1 MTSRNLMSRRSFSI
15 NVPGNLFEGNEG
27 LYLENKKQKLI
38 DIKKELVAVIKKF
51 KSRPDAYMCF
61 TGKAFEYFLKYYREE
76 AYFLNEKRKILLKN
90 KKFNQVKFSDYD
102 NVFHTLGEI
111 LIERC
116 KVFSR
121 MQPTNKVDLVNFLKE
136 NKDNIVG
143 MCGDGAND
151 CGALLCADV
160 GISISQKNKNNVTA
174 HFYSEN
180 DSIEC
185 IEIILR
191 SGRALFENSF
201 IIFKFMILYGI
212 TQMCSVLLFASIG
225 SSDFTLYQY
234 LYVDF
239 FVVLVTCLL
248 ASK

>member
-1 MTSRNLMSRRSFSI
+1 
-15 NVPGNLFEGNEG
+15 
-27 LYLENKKQKLI
+27 
-38 DIKKELVAVIKKF
+38 
-51 KSRPDAYMCF
+51 MCF

-76 AYFLNEKRKILLKN
+76 SILLNDKEILSSN
-90 KKFNQVKFSDYD
+90 KKIVTKEKFNDYD
-102 NVFHTLGEI
+102 YIFHKLGNI
-111 LIERC
+111 LVERC

-136 NKDNIVG
+136 DIDNIVG

-191 SGRALFENSF
+191 NGRALFENSF

-212 TQMCSVLLFASIG
+212 TQMCSVLLFASIA

-239 FVVLVTCLL
+239 FVVLITCLL

>member
-1 MTSRNLMSRRSFSI
+1 MSSRSISI
-15 NVPGNLFEGNEG
+15 NMPINFIEGIKNSKI
-27 LYLENKKQKLI
+27 ENKKNQIINL
-38 DIKKELVAVIKKF
+38 KKELAAAIENF
-51 KSRPDAYMCF
+51 GSRPNAYMCF
-61 TGKAFEYFLKYYREE
+61 TGKAFEYFLRYYKEE
-76 AYFLNEKRKILLKN
+76 KILLKEKEELLKDKN
-90 KKFNQVKFSDYD
+90 ANLEKFSDYD
-102 NVFHTLGEI
+102 NVFHKLGEI

-151 CGALLCADV
+151 CGALLSADT
-160 GISISQKNKNNVTA
+160 GISISQNNKNNVTA

-191 SGRALFENSF
+191 SGRACFENSV

-212 TQMCSVLLFASIG
+212 TQNCSVLLFFSIA
-225 SSDFTLYQY
+225 SSDFSFHQY
-234 LYVDF
+234 LYIDC
-239 FVVLVTCLL
+239 FVVLITCIL
-248 ASK
+248 ASKYLNH